1 MADDEAEEIAAKV
14 LDIIGGIGGAVVG
27 VIGGGSDGAKGVQTG
42 TTAIKDIVAI
52 GTGSAK
58 RKRAESDAKSRAM
71 SDEERKLE
79 ERRLAL
85 EERKLA
91 LQEQEARLAREKDKI
106 RDFDAPMYP
115 AAKHRAAAVPSTQ
128 WRPSTLDEGDRIVEI
143 YELPE
148 KMAPLVSDARDS
160 LVLRRGDS
168 REVVLVDRG
177 PHAGGAAAPTKS
189 EPTKPTEP
197 SKPADP
203 RIEPERPALVAR
215 RPVNVELAGDLH
227 NVDAEPHAGRKT

>member
-27 VIGGGSDGAKGVQTG
+27 VIGGGSDGAKGVQSG

-91 LQEQEARLAREKDKI
+91 LAEQQEQNKQRGKI

-115 AAKHRAAAVPSTQ
+115 ATKHRAAAVPSTQ
-128 WRPSTLDEGDRIVEI
+128 WRPSTLDDGDRIVEL

-148 KMAPLVSDARDS
+148 KMAPLVNDARDS

-177 PHAGGAAAPTKS
+177 PHAGAVAAPTK
-189 EPTKPTEP
+189 TGP
-197 SKPADP
+197 SKPAEP